1 MSEEKDLDD
10 LPEGPLVEVINYS
23 DVDSQMDDFERS
35 VALNE
40 RLLTK
45 LQEYELMLLDASS
58 LPAMLDVLL
67 ISARAHFELTDVR
80 LVLYDPQDTVVDLML
95 DDLDYGD
102 QLQFVQDTFDIQQL
116 YGATPR
122 AEVLPSDDTRIE
134 KAFPNRKHSES
145 VVLLPLVREG
155 QMVGS
160 LHWDG
165 LDASVLS
172 SSAEMDFL
180 AHLSVVIVICYENCV
195 NAERLSQLSLLDPLT
210 RLSNERAFA
219 MELRKE
225 ISRAQRHQKPLTLVL
240 LKVDDFA
247 DINDNY
253 GHLSGDFALTSIS
266 NLISNMLRD
275 TDLVAR
281 CGIDLFA
288 ALLPACPENKGQEIS
303 ERMRSEAEFMEI
315 DDRRGANLFAS
326 LSVGMTTWNPQT
338 YPAVNMEQLAN
349 QMRNGSRQALERSQ
363 EKGGNRVVVTRLT
376 TMFV

>member
-1 MSEEKDLDD
+1 MH
-10 LPEGPLVEVINYS
+10 
-23 DVDSQMDDFERS
+23 DFERS

-45 LQEYELMLLDASS
+45 LQEYELMLLEASS

-145 VVLLPLVREG
+145 VVLLPLVRDG

-165 LDASVLS
+165 LDASALS
-172 SSAEMDFL
+172 SSVEMDFL
-180 AHLSVVIVICYENCV
+180 VHLSAVIVICYENCV

-253 GHLSGDFALTSIS
+253 GHLSGDFALKSIS

-349 QMRNGSRQALERSQ
+349 QMRNGSRQALERSR